1 MLESRIQTKIK
12 KKLEAE
18 GWLVIKLIRTS
29 VNGVPDILALKNG
42 KAIFIEVKQPT
53 GKISEVQKLRIKQ
66 LQEQGFEVKI
76 WQDYGIDFKTP

>member
-42 KAIFIEVKQPT
+42 KAVFIEVKQPT

>member
-1 MLESRIQTKIK
+1 MLESKIQTKIK
-12 KKLEAE
+12 KKLEAG

-29 VNGVPDILALKNG
+29 VNGIPDILALKNG

-76 WQDYGIDFKTP
+76 WQDYECDFKTP

>member
-1 MLESRIQTKIK
+1 MLESKIQTKIK

-29 VNGVPDILALKNG
+29 VNGIPDILALKNG

-76 WQDYGIDFKTP
+76 WQDYECDFKTP

>member
-1 MLESRIQTKIK
+1 MLESKIQTKIK

-29 VNGVPDILALKNG
+29 VNGIPDILALKNG

-76 WQDYGIDFKTP
+76 WQDYECNFKTS

>member
-76 WQDYGIDFKTP
+76 WQDYGIDFKTS

>member
-1 MLESRIQTKIK
+1 MLESKIQTKIK

-29 VNGVPDILALKNG
+29 VNGIPDILALKNS

-76 WQDYGIDFKTP
+76 WQDYEFDFKTP

>member
-1 MLESRIQTKIK
+1 MLESKIQTKIK

-29 VNGVPDILALKNG
+29 VNGIPDILALKNG

-76 WQDYGIDFKTP
+76 WQDYECDFKTS

>member
-1 MLESRIQTKIK
+1 MLESKIQTKIK

-29 VNGVPDILALKNG
+29 VNGIPDILALKNG

-76 WQDYGIDFKTP
+76 WQDYGIDFKTS

>member
-1 MLESRIQTKIK
+1 MLESKIQTKIK

-29 VNGVPDILALKNG
+29 VNGIPDILALKNG
-42 KAIFIEVKQPT
+42 RAIFIEVKQPT

-76 WQDYGIDFKTP
+76 WQDYECDFKTP

>member
-76 WQDYGIDFKTP
+76 WQDYECDFKTP

>member
-1 MLESRIQTKIK
+1 MLESKIQTKIK

-29 VNGVPDILALKNG
+29 VNGIPDILALKNG
-42 KAIFIEVKQPT
+42 KSIFIEVKQPN

-76 WQDYGIDFKTP
+76 WQDYECDFKTP

>member
-1 MLESRIQTKIK
+1 MLESKIQTKIK

-29 VNGVPDILALKNG
+29 VNGIPDILALKNG
-42 KAIFIEVKQPT
+42 KSIFIEVKQPT

-76 WQDYGIDFKTP
+76 WQDYECDFKTS

>member
-1 MLESRIQTKIK
+1 MESKIQTKIK

-29 VNGVPDILALKNG
+29 VNGIPDILALKNS

-76 WQDYGIDFKTP
+76 WQDYEFDFKTP